1 MATVINKVD
10 AATAPFVGQGDLII
24 FSSTFANSKTYENA
38 KLSDFQSPLSLGQI
52 VQDST
57 SWEGEDVSTDQ
68 ILDEQ
73 GNLITARVTA
83 GTLGF
88 SFDIA
93 STSRDMVRTFLNGV
107 NVGNSSTGAASMDAT
122 GAIFFDGD
130 TADTAVYAAGFG
142 VSLPVITRPI
152 AVLNDELNRAWIYP
166 KAKITANLTLSDGL
180 YRIHAVV
187 LAENVAVMNAGGT
200 YQLTTGMIVDKS

>member
-1 MATVINKVD
+1 MAAIINKVD

-24 FSSTFANSKTYENA
+24 FNPVSDYSNA
-38 KLSDFQSPLSLGQI
+38 TLASFSNPQSLGQI

-73 GNLITARVTA
+73 GNLITAKVTA
-83 GTLGF
+83 GTLSF

-93 STSRDMVRTFLNGV
+93 STSANMMEKFMKATNITVPAAEYLD
-107 NVGNSSTGAASMDAT
+107 TGA
-122 GAIFFDGD
+122 
-130 TADTAVYAAGFG
+130 TAVGFG
-142 VSLPVITRPI
+142 VDLPVFTVPI
-152 AVLNDELNRAWIYP
+152 LVADQEKKRAWVYP
-166 KAKITANLTLSDGL
+166 KAKITSNLAYSDGL

-187 LAENVAVMNAGGT
+187 LAEQVDTPNLKTGILLEGT
-200 YQLTTGMIVDKS
+200 LKYES

>member
-1 MATVINKVD
+1 MATVIDKID

-24 FSSTFANSKTYENA
+24 FDPVASYASA
-38 KLSDFQSPLSLGQI
+38 KLSDFANPKSLGQI

-73 GNLITARVTA
+73 GNIITAKVTA
-83 GTLGF
+83 GTLAF

-93 STSRDMVRTFLNGV
+93 STSANMMKKFMAAADISSANLGSPAWL
-107 NVGNSSTGAASMDAT
+107 NSSDPTPAA
-122 GAIFFDGD
+122 
-130 TADTAVYAAGFG
+130 VGFG
-142 VSLPVITRPI
+142 VELPVFTVPI
-152 AVLNDELNRAWIYP
+152 LVADQEKKRAWVYP
-166 KAKITANLTLSDGL
+166 KAKITSNLAYSDGL

-187 LAENVAVMNAGGT
+187 LAEQVDTA
-200 YQLTTGMIVDKS
+200 YLKTGILLEGALKYESA

>member
-1 MATVINKVD
+1 MATIISKVD

-24 FSSTFANSKTYENA
+24 FSSTFANSKTYA
-38 KLSDFQSPLSLGQI
+38 DATLADFQSPQSLGQI

-73 GNLITARVTA
+73 GNLITAKVTA
-83 GTLGF
+83 GTLSF

-93 STSRDMVRTFLNGV
+93 STSAAMMKKFMAAADISSGNLGTPTWLN
-107 NVGNSSTGAASMDAT
+107 STNPVPS
-122 GAIFFDGD
+122 
-130 TADTAVYAAGFG
+130 AVGFG
-142 VSLPVITRPI
+142 VDLPVFTCPI
-152 AVLNDELNRAWIYP
+152 LVADQEKKRAWVYP
-166 KAKITANLTLSDGL
+166 KAKITSNLSYSDGL

-187 LAENVAVMNAGGT
+187 LAEQVDTA
-200 YQLTTGMIVDKS
+200 YLKTGILLEGSLKYESA

>member
-1 MATVINKVD
+1 MATVIDKID

-24 FSSTFANSKTYENA
+24 FDAVDDYSTA
-38 KLSDFQSPLSLGQI
+38 KLSDFENPKSLGQI

-57 SWEGEDVSTDQ
+57 SWEGEDISTDQ

-73 GNLITARVTA
+73 GNVITAKVTA

-93 STSRDMVRTFLNGV
+93 STSAAMMTRFMKAANI
-107 NVGNSSTGAASMDAT
+107 SSANLGSPAWLSSSNPSPS
-122 GAIFFDGD
+122 
-130 TADTAVYAAGFG
+130 AVGFG
-142 VSLPVITRPI
+142 VELPVFTAPI
-152 AVLNDELNRAWIYP
+152 MVVDEEKKRAWVYP
-166 KAKITANLTLSDGL
+166 KAKITSGLTLSDGL

-187 LAENVAVMNAGGT
+187 LAEQVDTA
-200 YQLTTGMIVDKS
+200 YLKTGILLEGSLVYATA

>member
-1 MATVINKVD
+1 MAIAKFE
-10 AATAPFVGQGDLII
+10 AAGNLFAGQGDLVI
-24 FSSTFANSKTYENA
+24 FDPIADYSNA
-38 KLSDFQSPLSLGQI
+38 TLASLVNPKSLGQI

-57 SWEGEDVSTDQ
+57 TWEGEDVNTDQ

-93 STSRDMVRTFLNGV
+93 STSRAMVEKFLNGV
-107 NVGNSSTGAASMDAT
+107 KIGNASTGAASMDAT

-142 VSLPVITRPI
+142 VSLPVITCPI
-152 AVLNDELNRAWIYP
+152 AILNDEQKRAWIYP

-187 LAENVAVMNAGGT
+187 LAENVAVMNAGGV

>member
-1 MATVINKVD
+1 MAITKLE
-10 AATAPFVGQGDLII
+10 AAAKLFAGQGDLAI
-24 FSSTFANSKTYENA
+24 FDEITDYAGKTLANLTNPK
-38 KLSDFQSPLSLGQI
+38 SLGQI

-57 SWEGEDVSTDQ
+57 TWEGEDVNTDQ

-93 STSRDMVRTFLNGV
+93 STSLNMVKMFLAGTDIE
-107 NVGNSSTGAASMDAT
+107 GTAIASL
-122 GAIFFDGD
+122 FDG
-130 TADTAVYAAGFG
+130 TVAAVGFG
-142 VSLPVITRPI
+142 TKLPVMTRPI

-166 KAKITANLTLSDGL
+166 KAKITSNLAYTDGL

-187 LAENVAVMNAGGT
+187 LAENLDVRDTQDETKQTLA
-200 YQLTTGMIVDKS
+200 TGMIVEKVA

>member
-1 MATVINKVD
+1 MPIAKFE
-10 AATAPFVGQGDLII
+10 AAGKLFAGQGDLVI
-24 FSSTFANSKTYENA
+24 FDAIADYSNA
-38 KLSDFQSPLSLGQI
+38 TLGSLVNPKSLGQI

-57 SWEGEDVSTDQ
+57 TWEGEDVNTEQ

-93 STSRDMVRTFLNGV
+93 STSRDMVKTFLNGV
-107 NVGNSSTGAASMDAT
+107 NIASATGQDAMDAS

-130 TADTAVYAAGFG
+130 TADLSVYAAGFG

-200 YQLTTGMIVDKS
+200 YYTLTTGMIVDKS

>member
-1 MATVINKVD
+1 MATIISKID

-24 FSSTFANSKTYENA
+24 FSSIADYSSA
-38 KLSDFQSPLSLGQI
+38 KLSDFSNPQSLGQI

-73 GNLITARVTA
+73 GNLITAKVTA
-83 GTLGF
+83 GTLSF

-93 STSRDMVRTFLNGV
+93 STSANMMKKFMAAADISSANLGTPSFLET
-107 NVGNSSTGAASMDAT
+107 SPSPS
-122 GAIFFDGD
+122 
-130 TADTAVYAAGFG
+130 AVGFG
-142 VSLPVITRPI
+142 VDLPVFTVP
-152 AVLNDELNRAWIYP
+152 VLVADQEKKRAWVYP
-166 KAKITANLTLSDGL
+166 KAKITSNLAYSDGL

-187 LAENVAVMNAGGT
+187 LAEQVDTQYLKTGILLEGT
-200 YQLTTGMIVDKS
+200 LKYESA

>member
-1 MATVINKVD
+1 MATIIDKID

-24 FSSTFANSKTYENA
+24 FSPVSDYSTA
-38 KLSDFQSPLSLGQI
+38 KLADFTGPKSLGQI

-73 GNLITARVTA
+73 GNLITAKVTA
-83 GTLGF
+83 GTLSF

-93 STSRDMVRTFLNGV
+93 STSANMMKKFMAAADISSANIGSPSFL
-107 NVGNSSTGAASMDAT
+107 AANPS
-122 GAIFFDGD
+122 
-130 TADTAVYAAGFG
+130 AVGFG
-142 VSLPVITRPI
+142 VDLPVFTCPI
-152 AVLNDELNRAWIYP
+152 LVADQEKKRAWVYP
-166 KAKITANLTLSDGL
+166 KAKITSNLAYSDGM

-187 LAENVAVMNAGGT
+187 LAE
-200 YQLTTGMIVDKS
+200 QVDTAYLKTAILLEGALKYESA

>member
-1 MATVINKVD
+1 MAISKLESAGTLF
-10 AATAPFVGQGDLII
+10 AGQGDLVI
-24 FSSTFANSKTYENA
+24 FDAITNYDEATLASLTNPK
-38 KLSDFQSPLSLGQI
+38 SLGQI

-57 SWEGEDVSTDQ
+57 TWEGEDVNTDQ

-93 STSRDMVRTFLNGV
+93 STSLLMVKTFLAGDDL
-107 NVGNSSTGAASMDAT
+107 TGTTMASL
-122 GAIFFDGD
+122 FDGNV
-130 TADTAVYAAGFG
+130 AGVGFG
-142 VSLPVITRPI
+142 TSLPVITRPI
-152 AVLNDELNRAWIYP
+152 AVLNDEMGRAWVYP
-166 KAKITANLTLSDGL
+166 KAKITANITLSDGL

-187 LAENVAVMNAGGT
+187 LAEQVDVRDESTNKPV
-200 YQLTTGMIVDKS
+200 LSTGMIIEKAA

>member
-1 MATVINKVD
+1 MATIISKID

-24 FSSTFANSKTYENA
+24 FAAIADYSSA
-38 KLSDFQSPLSLGQI
+38 KLSDFSSPQSLGQI

-73 GNLITARVTA
+73 GNLITAKVTA
-83 GTLGF
+83 GTLSF

-93 STSRDMVRTFLNGV
+93 STSANMMKKFMAAADI
-107 NVGNSSTGAASMDAT
+107 SSANLGSPSWLESSNPSVS
-122 GAIFFDGD
+122 
-130 TADTAVYAAGFG
+130 AVGFG
-142 VSLPVITRPI
+142 VELPVFTVPI
-152 AVLNDELNRAWIYP
+152 LVADQEKLRAWVYP
-166 KAKITANLTLSDGL
+166 KAKITSNLSYSDGL

-187 LAENVAVMNAGGT
+187 LAEQVDTA
-200 YQLTTGMIVDKS
+200 YLKTGILLEGKLKYESA

>member
-1 MATVINKVD
+1 MSITKFES
-10 AATAPFVGQGDLII
+10 AAKLFSGQGDLVLFDAIADYAGK
-24 FSSTFANSKTYENA
+24 TLADLANPK
-38 KLSDFQSPLSLGQI
+38 SLGQI

-57 SWEGEDVSTDQ
+57 TWEGEDVNTDQ

-93 STSRDMVRTFLNGV
+93 STSLAMVKAFLAGV
-107 NVGNSSTGAASMDAT
+107 DIEGTAIASL
-122 GAIFFDGD
+122 FDG
-130 TADTAVYAAGFG
+130 TVAAVGFG
-142 VSLPVITRPI
+142 TKLPVMTRPI
-152 AVLNDELNRAWIYP
+152 GVLNDELNRAWLYP
-166 KAKITANLTLSDGL
+166 KAKITSNLAYSDGL

-187 LAENVAVMNAGGT
+187 LAENLDIRDSIDETKQTLA
-200 YQLTTGMIVDKS
+200 TGMIIEKVAA

>member
-1 MATVINKVD
+1 MSQVIGKVD

-24 FSSTFANSKTYENA
+24 FDEEFANSKTYENA
-38 KLSDFQSPLSLGQI
+38 TLADFQNPVSLGQI

-57 SWEGEDVSTDQ
+57 SWEGEDVSTDE

-83 GTLGF
+83 GTLSF

-93 STSRDMVRTFLNGV
+93 STSANMIEKFMKGKSMTI
-107 NVGNSSTGAASMDAT
+107 TGSPSYLSNP
-122 GAIFFDGD
+122 
-130 TADTAVYAAGFG
+130 TAVGFG
-142 VSLPVITRPI
+142 VDLPVFTAPI
-152 AVLNDELNRAWIYP
+152 LVADQEKKRAWVYP
-166 KAKITANLTLSDGL
+166 KAKITSNLTLSDGL

-187 LAENVAVMNAGGT
+187 LAEQVNTANLM
-200 YQLTTGMIVDKS
+200 TGMLVEGSLVYETA